1 MTGFIKRL
9 SVNLPRDAL
18 LKIYKSFIG
27 PRLDYGDINYDK
39 PNNESLKNK
48 IENFQYKACIAGAIQ
63 ETSGKRLYLELG
75 LESLGDWR
83 WCRKLRFFYKIV
95 NGLAQQINGLVS
107 ILLEAP
113 ICFDFQR
120 D

>member
-48 IENFQYKACIAGAIQ
+48 IENFQFKACIAGAIQ
-63 ETSGKRLYLELG
+63 
-75 LESLGDWR
+75 
-83 WCRKLRFFYKIV
+83 
-95 NGLAQQINGLVS
+95 
-107 ILLEAP
+107 
-113 ICFDFQR
+113 
-120 D
+120 